1 MLNVDQIPW
10 ANVRQMSCIGARCFL
25 WQTEEAIHTVPP
37 SGFQGQTGAARLLR
51 VMVQRDGAVD
61 RESTT

>member
-10 ANVRQMSCIGARCFL
+10 ANVRQIGARCFL